1 MLNTGETVAVSD
13 GEGTGVDSD
22 AGDVKRDADAMN
34 CLGRCG
40 RIEGVQGRS
49 RHLRRTN
56 TTADV
61 MKTIRTRQDPMYRL
75 THLSNRRNGP

>member
-13 GEGTGVDSD
+13 NEGTGVDSD
-22 AGDVKRDADAMN
+22 AGDAKCDADAMN

-40 RIEGVQGRS
+40 RTEGVQGRS
-49 RHLRRTN
+49 RHLRRTD

-61 MKTIRTRQDPMYRL
+61 MKAIRTRQDLMYRL